1 MGGPGAVACAGRQ
14 GGGTTLLDLKKIKD
28 LVRLMVDNDL
38 AEISLRDGAEEVN
51 LKRRGLGE
59 PVVQVVDAAAAASVN
74 PGAEPT
80 SSAARDEPTQSADAA
95 NDGLIP
101 ICSPMVG
108 TFYAAQ
114 SPEAPPFIQVGTQ
127 VGPDTVVCI
136 LEAMKVFNE
145 IKAEVSGVVEKVLAQ
160 NEDAVEYGQEL
171 FLVRPAG

>member
-14 GGGTTLLDLKKIKD
+14 EGGTTLLDLKKIKD

-38 AEISLRDGAEEVN
+38 SEISLRDGAEEVN

-59 PVVQVVDAAAAASVN
+59 PVVQVVGPAPAALVAQA
-74 PGAEPT
+74 AEPA
-80 SSAARDEPTQSADAA
+80 SSADRDEPTQSADAA
-95 NDGLIP
+95 TDGLIP

-108 TFYAAQ
+108 TFYGAQ

-145 IKAEVSGVVEKVLAQ
+145 IKAEVSGVVERVLAH

-171 FLVRPAG
+171 FLVRPPG

>member
-1 MGGPGAVACAGRQ
+1 M
-14 GGGTTLLDLKKIKD
+14 LDLKKIKD

-59 PVVQVVDAAAAASVN
+59 PAVQVVSAAPAEAA
-74 PGAEPT
+74 
-80 SSAARDEPTQSADAA
+80 SSAAGDEPTASADAA